1 LGVAFALTSSLLWG
15 FADFLGGGATR
26 RANAIAVVAI
36 SNVAGLIALMAVVLA
51 TQKLNADG
59 NFAFWAISGGFA
71 GVFALSC
78 FYAALAQGTMGV
90 VAPIASLS
98 VLIPV
103 SVGIVSGER
112 PGVLA
117 IVGIVL
123 AVSGLLLATAVDLGS
138 SPSVRKRS
146 VRPVL
151 LAILS
156 ALGGGYWILA
166 LGRGGEAN
174 AIATLSVMKCTQV
187 VVSMGIALGLRL
199 LGGIRPQDLPLL
211 AVIGIADA
219 GATATFAL
227 ASQTGLLISLVAVL
241 GSLYP
246 AVTVLMAHFITRER
260 MTSIQLGAGLLM
272 MAGVLV
278 VVATRPQ

>member
-1 LGVAFALTSSLLWG
+1 
-15 FADFLGGGATR
+15 
-26 RANAIAVVAI
+26 
-36 SNVAGLIALMAVVLA
+36 MAVVLL
-51 TQKLNADG
+51 TRKLNGDG
-59 NFAFWAISGGFA
+59 NFAYWAISGGIA

-123 AVSGLLLATAVDLGS
+123 AVSGLVLSTAVDLGS
-138 SPSVRKRS
+138 SQSVRERS
-146 VRPVL
+146 LRPVL
-151 LAILS
+151 LAILA

-187 VVSMGIALGLRL
+187 VVSGGIALGFRL
-199 LGGIRPQDLPLL
+199 LGDIRRRDLPLL
-211 AVIGIADA
+211 AVVGIADA

-227 ASQTGLLISLVAVL
+227 ASQTGLLLSLVAVL

-246 AVTVLMAHFITRER
+246 AVTVLMAHFLTGER
-260 MTSIQLGAGLLM
+260 LTPGQLASGILI